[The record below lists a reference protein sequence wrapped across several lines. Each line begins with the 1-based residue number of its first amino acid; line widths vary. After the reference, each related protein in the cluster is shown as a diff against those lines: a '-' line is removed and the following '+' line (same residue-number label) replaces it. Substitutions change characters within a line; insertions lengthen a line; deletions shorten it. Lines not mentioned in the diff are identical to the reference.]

1 MDKNVQ
7 VPNYAGVNIQIFNPA
22 VNMPNSSGAMD
33 VSGRQVATSNTN
45 ATNSIPVQQ
54 TTPTSPSPW
63 NSIPQGS
70 VYHNNNE
77 VNNNINYPAPQ
88 YQPYPYPAQVPV
100 QYPPYPAYASYPPA
114 QLPAPTV
121 EDKPK
126 VNTEMEKKKVVVLT
140 DDYIRSLENYLNNP
154 NRDVRLHA
162 AREIV
167 NRFEEDSS
175 RYDDAALNALLN
187 KMLQDP
193 QGSIRGIALSLVSTG
208 AAQGNNYTAQLLNVM
223 KENKANKEDA
233 LQASEALLQMATKT
247 ETINVPKQLPPPVKE
262 GANGNIAK

>member
-1 MDKNVQ
+1 
-7 VPNYAGVNIQIFNPA
+7 VNIQIFNPA

-33 VSGRQVATSNTN
+33 VSGRQVANANTS
-45 ATNSIPVQQ
+45 ATNTLPVQQ
-54 TTPTSPSPW
+54 STPSLPPTAPSPW
-63 NSIPQGS
+63 GSIPQGS
-70 VYHNNNE
+70 VYNNNNE

-88 YQPYPYPAQVPV
+88 YPAYPYPVPQQI
-100 QYPPYPAYASYPPA
+100 QYPPYPAYAAYPPA
-114 QLPAPTV
+114 QLPVPQIEAKPE
-121 EDKPK
+121 EDKSK
-126 VNTEMEKKKVVVLT
+126 INTEMEKKKVVVLT
-140 DDYIRSLENYLNNP
+140 DNYIRSLENYLNNP

-175 RYDDAALNALLN
+175 RFDDPALNALLN

-223 KENKANKEDA
+223 KENKSNKEDA
-233 LQASEALLQMATKT
+233 LQASEALLRMATKT

-262 GANGNIAK
+262 GANGNNA